1 VTFSRWSGTHEAFA
15 RQFLITDFTDDTD
28 EVRNMQPTF
37 FYLLLIC
44 VIRGLKPRITTVLK
58 KIKTAALNQIEDV
71 VAANAS

>member
-1 VTFSRWSGTHEAFA
+1 
-15 RQFLITDFTDDTD
+15 
-28 EVRNMQPTF
+28 MQPTF